1 MTPEEAIKTITQM
14 LNEFCNEDSYAPEC
28 EDAVDMA
35 ISALE
40 KQMPEKPMKSIDVYN
55 ENLYKLNCP
64 TCGKYIAYGN
74 SRVGTLNKW
83 TMAPDRCGYCGQA
96 VDFSE
101 WEEGEA

>member
-1 MTPEEAIKTITQM
+1 MTAQEIDRIQNAIRHIQT
-14 LNEFCNEDSYAPEC
+14 
-28 EDAVDMA
+28 AVDVDPWAVEIAVDAMKRQ
-35 ISALE
+35 I
-40 KQMPEKPMKSIDVYN
+40 PEKPMKSIDMYN

-96 VDFSE
+96 VDFGE
-101 WEEGEA
+101 WEEGEV

>member
-1 MTPEEAIKTITQM
+1 MTPQEIDRIENAIRHIQTSV
-14 LNEFCNEDSYAPEC
+14 DVDPW
-28 EDAVDMA
+28 AVEIAVGAMH
-35 ISALE
+35 
-40 KQMPEKPMKSIDVYN
+40 KQIPEKPMKSIDVYN

-101 WEEGEA
+101 WEEGEV